1 MKRWA
6 VALIFGLC
14 EAQVR
19 EDGPAWE
26 AQARAQQNDG
36 ASTAA
41 NAFSLQ
47 KVSSNLQK
55 LKRDMPT
62 DLADD
67 SELRDPTVEEL
78 TAGKPA
84 TDAQAKACG
93 CDSAGKP
100 AEPAGALVQ
109 TGHRFPAQGRP
120 TRGVGTKL
128 VSLLQ
133 RSRVGDVPGACGCED
148 NEVPDAD
155 NTIDGEVIYL
165 NECTLTQHDLEF
177 WGLVRTE
184 YLQGGVMIP
193 ETFAYVDSCATC
205 EYNNLKCAAEEIKLE
220 KGYCLCSW
228 RVNGADSVN
237 KLVQC
242 SRCVTDCIG
251 QYLNFDLGTYLQPVQ
266 QKGMCIKKKSYFV
279 V

>member
-6 VALIFGLC
+6 MALIVGLC
-14 EAQVR
+14 EAQV
-19 EDGPAWE
+19 
-26 AQARAQQNDG
+26 QDG
-36 ASTAA
+36 ATAA
-41 NAFSLQ
+41 DGAFSLQ
-47 KVSSNLQK
+47 KVSSHLQD
-55 LKRDMPT
+55 LKSSMPP

-84 TDAQAKACG
+84 TDAQVKACG
-93 CDSAGKP
+93 CDQPTELKGS
-100 AEPAGALVQ
+100 LVQ
-109 TGHRFPAQGRP
+109 TGHRGLAQVRSGRP
-120 TRGVGTKL
+120 THVGTKNL
-128 VSLLQ
+128 SLLQ
-133 RSRVGDVPGACGCED
+133 RSRVADVPGACGCED
-148 NEVPDAD
+148 NQVPDAD

-165 NECTLTQHDLEF
+165 NECTLTQHDLQF

-205 EYNNLKCAAEEIKLE
+205 EYNNLKCGAEEIKLE

-266 QKGMCIKKKSYFV
+266 QKGMCIKKKAYFTV
-279 V
+279 